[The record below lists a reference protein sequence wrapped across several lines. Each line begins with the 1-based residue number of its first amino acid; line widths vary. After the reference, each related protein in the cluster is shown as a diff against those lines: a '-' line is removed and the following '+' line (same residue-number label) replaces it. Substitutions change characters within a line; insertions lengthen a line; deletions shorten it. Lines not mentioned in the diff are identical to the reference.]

1 MFFLNRFAI
10 IWIPLLLL
18 VIFNAILI
26 LYVHRSKQTEH
37 RISEGMKLRRHNRGS
52 QGEQR
57 KTTIMLSK
65 FCYFERKF
73 FEKKRI
79 LF

>member
-1 MFFLNRFAI
+1 MKWFLYLFLNRFAI

-18 VIFNAILI
+18 VIFNSILI
-26 LYVHRSKQTEH
+26 LYVHRSRQNEN
-37 RISEGMKLRRHNRGS
+37 RISDGVKLRRHNRGN

-65 FCYFERKF
+65 FLHQYFIVF
-73 FEKKRI
+73 
-79 LF
+79 